1 MDKVK
6 LGIIGGGNMA
16 QWAHL
21 PCFGVLR
28 DAELAALYDPRKE
41 TGKKVC
47 AKWNIP
53 KYTDSLDELLDM
65 DIGAVCVL
73 TPVQCH
79 KSQIIAA
86 LEAGKHVFT
95 EKPLAMSVKS
105 AEEIKAVVEKSGKLV
120 MVGYMKQ
127 HEANIGSALEFA
139 GKNDFGKI
147 LFVRTHSFIGSYWHA
162 CVDKLTETLTS
173 DEPLPQVDASALDYG
188 PESIN
193 AERDSV
199 FYSFD
204 NPFYGLLDTGCHS
217 INLLRFLTK
226 KDYELV
232 SVYSKSGAR
241 IMNFDFGDFMG
252 TSEFCINFNM
262 HKWDEVTE
270 LYYEKGTIKIKT
282 PQPTFMQAGAEVEV
296 YSEDGIAHKN
306 MILENNHEWAFLRQA
321 QKFVENVSQNNVTMK
336 YVDES
341 IKDIEMIEKIYSKE
355 QGEQ

>member
-1 MDKVK
+1 MSKVK
-6 LGIIGGGNMA
+6 IGIIGCGNMA

-21 PCFGVLR
+21 PCFSALEN
-28 DAELAALYDPRKE
+28 AELAALYDPRKE
-41 TGKKVC
+41 VGQKVC
-47 AKWNIP
+47 AKWDIP
-53 KYTDSLDELLDM
+53 NYTDSLDGLLGM
-65 DIGAVCVL
+65 DIDAVCVL

-79 KSQIIAA
+79 KRQIIAS

-95 EKPLAMSVKS
+95 EKPLAMSSKS
-105 AEEIKAVVEKSGKLV
+105 AKEIKAVAEKSGKLV

-127 HEANIGSALEFA
+127 HESNIAEALEFA

-147 LFVRTHSFIGSYWHA
+147 LFARTHSFIGSHWHA
-162 CVDKLTETLTS
+162 CVDRLTKVLTS
-173 DEPLPQVDASALDYG
+173 NEALPQLDANGLDCG
-188 PESIN
+188 PEFIQ
-193 AERDSV
+193 AERNSV

-204 NPFYGLLDTGCHS
+204 NPFYALLDTGCHS

-232 SVYSKSGAR
+232 SVYSKSGAK

-282 PQPTFMQAGAEVEV
+282 PQPTFMQSGAEVEV
-296 YSEDGIAHKN
+296 YSENGIAHKN

-321 QKFVENVSQNNVTMK
+321 QDFVKNAGQNNVTMK

-355 QGEQ
+355 QGE